1 MDLHRNEN
9 SSGARVVAPDP
20 AAEEEI
26 AVAWVV
32 PWLPGDGMRRIEHL
46 DAIGHLIVPVRM
58 VGVVHG
64 HAEDLPRRRQ
74 GLAAEG
80 IADPARAVNRG
91 MLSGFDE
98 DREDGLGPGLNGK
111 ARADR
116 CACHG
121 S

>member
-1 MDLHRNEN
+1 
-9 SSGARVVAPDP
+9 
-20 AAEEEI
+20 
-26 AVAWVV
+26 
-32 PWLPGDGMRRIEHL
+32 MRRIEHL

-58 VGVVHG
+58 VGVAHG

-91 MLSGFDE
+91 VFRGVDE
-98 DREDGLGPGLNGK
+98 DREDGLGRSLDGN

-116 CACHG
+116 FARHAYLSHVLEPIRMSYARASG
-121 S
+121 